1 MTARLVCIASCLAVC
16 LVAAPAVAQVTVKG
30 ENEPS
35 LLTKPYEYTSQDGQ
49 FKVTWPSGCG
59 QVVRRQSVPDP
70 DVDPFDRV
78 DVYTVYC
85 DQNGQQGRGCAVT
98 AIFNLKGKDG
108 GMPGP
113 QDVVSRMEEHMKE
126 LGVQVIKQA
135 PLGREL
141 PDGSK
146 IEGLDILAAEPHGA
160 GQAWLRG
167 LLYDGTVYLLS
178 AWNKQGGLWDDSEY
192 VTFFNSF
199 EPLVE

>member
-1 MTARLVCIASCLAVC
+1 MTPRRVHLASAVVLVLIA
-16 LVAAPAVAQVTVKG
+16 AAAGAQVTVQG
-30 ENEPS
+30 DNQPS

-49 FKVTWPSGCG
+49 FKITWPSGCG
-59 QVVRRQSVPDP
+59 QLVRRQPNPDP
-70 DVDPFDRV
+70 DADPFERV

-85 DQNGQQGRGCAVT
+85 DQNKQKGQGCAVT
-98 AIFNLKGKDG
+98 TIFNLKGKDG
-108 GMPGP
+108 GLPAP
-113 QDVVSRMEEHMKE
+113 EDVVARMEEHMKN
-126 LGVQVIKQA
+126 LGVAVMKQA
-135 PLGREL
+135 PVGREF
-141 PDGSK
+141 PDGSR

-178 AWNKQGGLWDDSEY
+178 AWNRQGGLWDDPEY